1 MASLSQGDGDDT
13 LTVQY
18 IPELILMPEYRD
30 LSLENDG
37 QCRDCR
43 RHRAAT
49 VLFQFLEPAGI
60 PTRLPLYLWLVVQD
74 RIQQRIMYLNFSVV
88 ADEA

>member
-1 MASLSQGDGDDT
+1 
-13 LTVQY
+13 V
-18 IPELILMPEYRD
+18 I
-30 LSLENDG
+30 
-37 QCRDCR
+37 
-43 RHRAAT
+43 AAA
-49 VLFQFLEPAGI
+49 VPQFLQFFIALI